1 MEHHAE
7 AFAKAG
13 LPFPLVTRLLGVNT
27 LHLIVIGG
35 NDRFLAREI
44 VVSSTEGNV
53 GRAGDIAHGG
63 GFEPGSPPPPP
74 HTPQHNKP
82 KKHNTKKQTHKTS
95 VTPALHTFKSY
106 AITNIC

>member
-27 LHLIVIGG
+27 LHLVVISG
-35 NDRFLAREI
+35 NDRFLAGEI

-63 GFEPGSPPPPP
+63 GFEPGFANNSSAVDRISSLVFSRAGLVAGFMASQL
-74 HTPQHNKP
+74 T
-82 KKHNTKKQTHKTS
+82 
-95 VTPALHTFKSY
+95 
-106 AITNIC
+106 